1 MEKGTME
8 LSRICEAILASADL
22 SGMAGSLHSQT
33 HSSSVHPRPSD
44 PLSSQAHRHPAVL
57 KYDSACD

>member
-22 SGMAGSLHSQT
+22 SGMAGL
-33 HSSSVHPRPSD
+33 
-44 PLSSQAHRHPAVL
+44 AVGIRVFN
-57 KYDSACD
+57 S